1 MFLYKKTI
9 DRSALR
15 EGFSIPTEYHPLL
28 HSLSDG
34 VLKRGETRKIKIILN
49 GQEYDALLK
58 NQAFDTNKFV
68 GHTDVIQIR
77 YGINSPLAKKFREIF
92 QSTWNYVEKIKALP
106 ENVKRKFTINIPDE
120 IQEFLIINTT
130 ELPNVFMADCILCS
144 ERAAIK
150 SDLKTINEWDFEQ
163 LEDFSKHDPNATI
176 TYKNRLNRIRILDR
190 SIGDSLKK
198 IYDYRCQMTGEK
210 IGATYGALCVEAHHI
225 DPFTKSLNN
234 DYSNIIILSPNYHR
248 IIHKSNPTFDRDLL
262 AFTFPNGLVERIKL
276 NKHLKNNQIQ

>member
-28 HSLSDG
+28 HSLYG
-34 VLKRGETRKIKIILN
+34 GIFKHGETRQIKIILN
-49 GQEYDALLK
+49 GQEYDAQLK
-58 NQAFDTNKFV
+58 NQAFDTNKFI

-77 YGINSPLAKKFREIF
+77 YSVNSPLAKKLRDIF

-106 ENVKRKFTINIPDE
+106 GNAQRKFTITIPE
-120 IQEFLIINTT
+120 ELQEFLVINTT
-130 ELPNVFMADCILCS
+130 EIPDVFMVECIICS
-144 ERAAIK
+144 ETAAIK

-163 LEDFSKHDPNATI
+163 IEEFTKHDPNATI
-176 TYKNRLNRIRILDR
+176 DYKNRLMKIRKLDR

-198 IYDYRCQMTGEK
+198 IYDYRCQMTGEQ
-210 IGATYGALCVEAHHI
+210 IGSVYGALCVEAHHI

-234 DYSNIIILSPNYHR
+234 DYSNIIILSPTYHR
-248 IIHKSNPTFDRDLL
+248 IIHRTNPTFDRELL
-262 AFTFPNGLVERIKL
+262 AFSFPNGLVEKIKL
-276 NKHLKNNQIQ
+276 NKHL